1 MRQTYELQTPSHQ
14 VYGFASL
21 LVPGLGHFLQGML
34 FRGLLW
40 LTGASLLWSI
50 LLASVSEWV
59 YGAPLVL
66 LVPAV
71 ALYHWASM
79 YAAMVRAY
87 RPSREQLPLHT
98 IQELMPLS
106 LWKQVIGGTLIIMGV
121 IAVVLLSGQFAD
133 HTFSFFSGRAHGGWW
148 RPIAWGGFLS
158 QSLILWA
165 MVALGVWLFRS
176 GYHERQSE
184 QEMLREHAIITYA
197 LQHGGRITAAE
208 ASLVAR
214 LPLNEARILM
224 ERLVLERHATESEQ
238 DGIIYYYLTH

>member
-21 LVPGLGHFLQGML
+21 VVPGLGHFLQGML

-40 LTGASLLWSI
+40 LTGASLLWLI
-50 LLASVSEWV
+50 LLVSVSEWV
-59 YGAPLVL
+59 SGAPLVL

-79 YAAMVRAY
+79 YAAMVRAC
-87 RPSREQLPLHT
+87 RPPREQLPLHT
-98 IQELMPLS
+98 AQELMPLY
-106 LWKQVIGGTLIIMGV
+106 LWKQVIGGTLVITGA
-121 IAVVLLSGQFAD
+121 IAVVLLSGLFAD
-133 HTFSFFSGRAHGGWW
+133 HALPFLSGRAHGGWW

-165 MVALGVWLFRS
+165 MMALGVWLFRS
-176 GYHERQSE
+176 GYRESQSE
-184 QEMLREHAIITYA
+184 RETLREHAVIAYA

-208 ASLVAR
+208 ASLAAQ
-214 LPLNEARILM
+214 LPLHEARILM

-238 DGIIYYYLTH
+238 DGIIYYHLIR